1 MEIKPKKILV
11 RHAKESTSTAPNGD
25 SWINYWEK
33 KTLLPIPKKCACC
46 GKISNDMVGAHVI
59 DEEGNLYIYPVCRE
73 CNSRYK
79 YTKPDIPFEVRM
91 DELVP
96 VPNQN

>member
-1 MEIKPKKILV
+1 MDKLLG
-11 RHAKESTSTAPNGD
+11 KENSTPN
-25 SWINYWEK
+25 
-33 KTLLPIPKKCACC
+33 PISI
-46 GKISNDMVGAHVI
+46 GKISNDMVRAHVI